1 MEFKRLDRGSALQP
15 LLPSEVLPQ
24 TKLEW
29 PIFDADGTLI
39 AERGQMLPSREDRDF
54 LFIHFEPHRTK
65 ASTDPAG
72 AGEAAAGAAA
82 APSSDASNSAPSDFA
97 LQTGHVL
104 RIKTPKGIKQTH
116 ALGRVIGQTLNQ
128 KTFVSPPII
137 DGKPLRLLP
146 GEEIQIMA
154 FSGKSIFE
162 FRCTVETVCM
172 TPFEYLI
179 LSRPFDVRRVKL
191 RRSVRVSARI
201 ACWLSSGERFQG
213 TYDMLGVIR
222 DVSVMG
228 ASLNARGRIAE
239 PEDRLHLRFS
249 VHTEDYDIEIRT
261 PAIIRSVSVSSDD
274 LSVFVY
280 GLEFEALAPVE
291 HLALQ
296 CFVNEHS
303 VNNAPR

>member
-15 LLPSEVLPQ
+15 LLPAEVLPQ
-24 TKLEW
+24 TKLDW

-65 ASTDPAG
+65 TGSDQTIAIDGPAG
-72 AGEAAAGAAA
+72 TTAAVS
-82 APSSDASNSAPSDFA
+82 PETSNGTPADFA
-97 LQTGHVL
+97 LQTGHIL

-116 ALGRVIGQTLNQ
+116 ALSRVIGQTANQ
-128 KTFVSPPII
+128 TTFVSPPLV
-137 DGKPLRLLP
+137 DGKALRLLA

-179 LSRPFDVRRVKL
+179 LSKPFDVRRVKL

-201 ACWLSSGERFQG
+201 ACWLAAGERFQG
-213 TYDMLGVIR
+213 TYDMLGAIR
-222 DVSVMG
+222 DLSVMG
-228 ASLNARGRIAE
+228 ASLNARGQVAE
-239 PEDRLHLRFS
+239 PGTRLHLRFS
-249 VHTEDYDIEIRT
+249 VRTQDYDIEIRT
-261 PAIIRSVSVSSDD
+261 PAIIRNVTPTTDD
-274 LSVFVY
+274 PTLFVY

-303 VNNAPR
+303 LGNTVR